1 MGDEMK
7 EGEVKEGE
15 VKEGEMKEG
24 EVKEGEVKEG
34 EMKEGEMKEGEV
46 KVKEEIKKK
55 VKKEIYDPNKN
66 NAIEEAIDTFG
77 LWPFKTPET
86 TTEPPKKR
94 GEHHTGSFIT
104 KNIIVNKKGERIAY
118 GGGKYSIDS
127 IHLISIE
134 EKMLLLV
141 FIFVMVMVK
150 FVLMVRIL
158 LM

>member
-15 VKEGEMKEG
+15 VKEGE
-24 EVKEGEVKEG
+24 VKEG
-34 EMKEGEMKEGEV
+34 EMKEDEMKEDEMKEGEVKEGEV

-94 GEHHTGSFIT
+94 GEHHTGSYVT
-104 KNIIVNKKGERIAY
+104 KNIIINKKGERIAY
-118 GGGKYSIDS
+118 GGGKYYSFYLY
-127 IHLISIE
+127 LISIE

-150 FVLMVRIL
+150 
-158 LM
+158 

>member
-7 EGEVKEGE
+7 EGEL
-15 VKEGEMKEG
+15 
-24 EVKEGEVKEG
+24 KEGEVKEG

-94 GEHHTGSFIT
+94 GEHHTGSYVT
-104 KNIIVNKKGERIAY
+104 KNIIINKKGERIAY
-118 GGGKYSIDS
+118 GGGKYYSFYLY
-127 IHLISIE
+127 LISIE

-150 FVLMVRIL
+150 
-158 LM
+158 

>member
-7 EGEVKEGE
+7 EGEL
-15 VKEGEMKEG
+15 
-24 EVKEGEVKEG
+24 KEGEVKEG
-34 EMKEGEMKEGEV
+34 EMKEGEMKEGEMKEGEVKVKEGEVKVKEGEV

-94 GEHHTGSFIT
+94 GEHHTGSYVT
-104 KNIIVNKKGERIAY
+104 KNIIINKKGERIAY
-118 GGGKYSIDS
+118 GGGKYYSFYLY
-127 IHLISIE
+127 LISIE

-150 FVLMVRIL
+150 
-158 LM
+158 

>member
-1 MGDEMK
+1 MGDEM
-7 EGEVKEGE
+7 
-15 VKEGEMKEG
+15 KEGEMKEG
-24 EVKEGEVKEG
+24 EV
-34 EMKEGEMKEGEV
+34 KEGEMKEGEV

-55 VKKEIYDPNKN
+55 VKKAIYDPNKN

-94 GEHHTGSFIT
+94 GEHHTGSYVT
-104 KNIIVNKKGERIAY
+104 KNIIINKKGERIAY
-118 GGGKYSIDS
+118 GGGKYYSFYLY
-127 IHLISIE
+127 LISIE

-150 FVLMVRIL
+150 
-158 LM
+158 

>member
-1 MGDEMK
+1 MGDEVKEEVKEGEMKESEVKEEVK

-15 VKEGEMKEG
+15 VKE
-24 EVKEGEVKEG
+24 
-34 EMKEGEMKEGEV
+34 
-46 KVKEEIKKK
+46 VKEELKKK

-118 GGGKYSIDS
+118 GGGKYSIYS

>member
-1 MGDEMK
+1 MGDEM
-7 EGEVKEGE
+7 KEGE

-94 GEHHTGSFIT
+94 GEHHTGSYVT
-104 KNIIVNKKGERIAY
+104 KNIIINKKGERIAY
-118 GGGKYSIDS
+118 GGGKYYSFYLY
-127 IHLISIE
+127 LISIE

-150 FVLMVRIL
+150 
-158 LM
+158 

>member
-1 MGDEMK
+1 MGD
-7 EGEVKEGE
+7 EVKEGE
-15 VKEGEMKEG
+15 VKEG

-34 EMKEGEMKEGEV
+34 EMKEGEMKEGEM
-46 KVKEEIKKK
+46 KEEIKKK

-94 GEHHTGSFIT
+94 GEHHTGSFVT
-104 KNIIVNKKGERIAY
+104 KNIIINKKGERIAY
-118 GGGKYSIDS
+118 GGGKYYSFYLY
-127 IHLISIE
+127 LISIE

-150 FVLMVRIL
+150 
-158 LM
+158 

>member
-1 MGDEMK
+1 MGD
-7 EGEVKEGE
+7 
-15 VKEGEMKEG
+15 EMKEG

-46 KVKEEIKKK
+46 K

-94 GEHHTGSFIT
+94 GEHHTGSFVT
-104 KNIIVNKKGERIAY
+104 KNIIINKKGERIAY
-118 GGGKYSIDS
+118 GGGKYYSFYLY
-127 IHLISIE
+127 LISIE

-150 FVLMVRIL
+150 
-158 LM
+158 